1 MAGLGWLIAQFR
13 KAIGSDRGGDG
24 MSIEKALS
32 YPPVWHAVSK
42 ISGHI
47 ALLPLNLHRESTRA
61 GKTKNEKPK
70 DHAGYRVLRVRSNS
84 YQTPFVFKRQMMVH
98 ALLLGN
104 GYSYIK
110 RDGLMTELIP
120 LMADRC
126 EPMMVE
132 GDKVFFYKPDR
143 DERLTAEEDIRQAME
158 ASKKSGKAEVIPLM
172 DSEVL
177 HIPGLGYD
185 GIKGCSLISLAA
197 RSWNLGIGAENMERG
212 RQKKGYAGGLM
223 LEAPEGTLNKEKDAQ
238 EFLEWF
244 RKTQDGEANAG
255 KSGLL
260 TRGIKANVLQMS
272 ATDAQFIEQRKF
284 QRQDSALLF
293 MLEHI
298 LGDDTSVSYN
308 SLEQKNLAYL
318 QNCLAA
324 WLKTWEE
331 ECEVK
336 LLTELEQQRG
346 YYFKFNDGALLR
358 TDKQTTATI
367 IATLRAAEVINGN
380 EAREWLDMNP
390 YEGGDK
396 YDNPNTGGSKPEGA
410 AAPQPEK
417 PKGGDVVQNRVKQLL
432 RTEGKQAVAAC
443 KATNFVDKVERLY
456 AKWLKTWSADIGEE
470 AAADH
475 CDTAK
480 SELLGC
486 ADKAKTID
494 ELTELVTQL
503 VASWP
508 SKAEK
513 LTKGLVAT
521 C

>member
-24 MSIEKALS
+24 MTIEKALS

-47 ALLPLNLHRESTRA
+47 ALLPLNLHHEYTR
-61 GKTKNEKPK
+61 KDVTKNEKPK
-70 DHAGYRVLRVRSNS
+70 NHLGYRVLRVRSNS
-84 YQTPFVFKRQMMVH
+84 YQTPFIFKRQMMVH

-104 GYSYIK
+104 GYAYIK

-126 EPMMVE
+126 EPMMVMGE
-132 GDKVFFYKPDR
+132 KVFFYKPDR
-143 DERLTAEEDIRQAME
+143 DERLTLEEDIRQAME
-158 ASKKSGKAEVIPLM
+158 RSRKDGKAEVIPLY
-172 DSEVL
+172 DEDIL

-185 GIKGCSLISLAA
+185 GVKGCSLISLAA
-197 RSWNLGIGAENMERG
+197 RSWNLGIGAENTERS

-223 LEAPEGTLNKEKDAQ
+223 LEAPDGVMNREKDAE
-238 EFLEWF
+238 EFLKWF
-244 RKTQDGEANAG
+244 RKNHDGEENAG

-272 ATDAQFIEQRKF
+272 ASDAQFIEQRKF

-298 LGDDTSVSYN
+298 LGDDSSVSYN

-336 LLTELEQQRG
+336 LLTEAEQQKG
-346 YYFKFNDGALLR
+346 YYFKHNDGALLR

-367 IATLRAAEVINGN
+367 IATLRSSQVINGN

-390 YEGGDK
+390 YEGGDS
-396 YDNPNTGGSKPEGA
+396 YDNPNTTSNKPAGA
-410 AAPQPEK
+410 AAPQPS
-417 PKGGDVVQNRVKQLL
+417 GSDVVQNRVKQLL
-432 RTEGKQAVAAC
+432 RTEGKQAIAAC
-443 KATNFVDKVERLY
+443 KATNFVDKIERLY

-470 AAADH
+470 PAAEH
-475 CDTAK
+475 CKTAK
-480 SELLGC
+480 AELLDC
-486 ADKAKTID
+486 ADKAKTVD
-494 ELTELVTQL
+494 ELTELVTKL
-503 VASWP
+503 VANWP

-513 LTKGLVAT
+513 LTKELVAL

>member
-1 MAGLGWLIAQFR
+1 
-13 KAIGSDRGGDG
+13 
-24 MSIEKALS
+24 
-32 YPPVWHAVSK
+32 
-42 ISGHI
+42 
-47 ALLPLNLHRESTRA
+47 
-61 GKTKNEKPK
+61 
-70 DHAGYRVLRVRSNS
+70 
-84 YQTPFVFKRQMMVH
+84 MMVH

-104 GYSYIK
+104 GYAYIK

-132 GDKVFFYKPDR
+132 GRKVFFYKPDR
-143 DERLTAEEDIRQAME
+143 DERLTQEEDIRQAME
-158 ASKKSGKAEVIPLM
+158 RSRKSGKAEVIPLY
-172 DSEVL
+172 DDEVL

-185 GIKGCSLISLAA
+185 GVKGCSLISLAA
-197 RSWNLGIGAENMERG
+197 RSWNLGIGAENTERS

-223 LEAPEGTLNKEKDAQ
+223 LEAPDGVMNKQKDAE
-238 EFLEWF
+238 EFLKWF
-244 RKTQDGEANAG
+244 RDNHDGEDNAG

-272 ATDAQFIEQRKF
+272 ASDAQFIEQRKF

-298 LGDDTSVSYN
+298 LGDDSSVSYN

-336 LLTELEQQRG
+336 LLTEAEQQRG

-367 IATLRAAEVINGN
+367 ISILRSSQVINGN

-390 YEGGDK
+390 YEGGDN
-396 YDNPNTGGSKPEGA
+396 YDNPNTTSGKPAGA
-410 AAPQPEK
+410 ANPQDGK
-417 PKGGDVVQNRVKQLL
+417 SSGSDVVKNRVKQLL
-432 RTEGKQAVAAC
+432 RTEGRQAIAAC
-443 KATNFVDKVERLY
+443 SATNFVDKIEKLY
-456 AKWLKTWSADIGEE
+456 TKWLKTWSADIGEYP
-470 AAADH
+470 AAEH
-475 CDTAK
+475 CKTAK
-480 SELLGC
+480 AELLDC
-486 ADKAKTID
+486 ADKAKTTD
-494 ELTELVTQL
+494 ELTELVTKL
-503 VASWP
+503 VANWP

-513 LTKGLVAT
+513 LTKELVALY
-521 C
+521 